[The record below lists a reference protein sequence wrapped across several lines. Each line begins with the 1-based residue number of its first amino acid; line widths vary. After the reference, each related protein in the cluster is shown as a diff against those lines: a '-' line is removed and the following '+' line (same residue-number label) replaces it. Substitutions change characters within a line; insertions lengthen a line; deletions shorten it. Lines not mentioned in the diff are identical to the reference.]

1 MSANDILALQT
12 MEELLLVMQ
21 DQLAVEVRQRG
32 LCISPSEPLTRFPPC
47 PRATETSGRRISHI
61 LADEFPATGE

>member
-32 LCISPSEPLTRFPPC
+32 LCISPNE
-47 PRATETSGRRISHI
+47 RATDAFPSISTCHRNKRSPNFTHTRR
-61 LADEFPATGE
+61 